1 MLFLTLQ
8 CLQAYLD
15 LKKTPNLQN
24 ETKERLVNNCHE
36 YNLLQI
42 KKHFKELFAKW
53 TVWING

>member
-15 LKKTPNLQN
+15 LKQKHPNLQN

-36 YNLLQI
+36 YKLIANQKNILKNYLQ
-42 KKHFKELFAKW
+42 
-53 TVWING
+53 NGPFG

>member
-15 LKKTPNLQN
+15 LKKKHPNLQN

-36 YNLLQI
+36 YKLIANQKNILKNYLQ
-42 KKHFKELFAKW
+42 
-53 TVWING
+53 NGPFG